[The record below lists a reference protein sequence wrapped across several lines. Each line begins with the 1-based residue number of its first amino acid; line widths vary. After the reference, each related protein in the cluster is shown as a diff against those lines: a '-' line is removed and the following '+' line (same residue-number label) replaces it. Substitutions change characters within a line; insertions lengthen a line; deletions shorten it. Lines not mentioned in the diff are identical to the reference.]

1 MFSLQR
7 KIKPPTPPCL
17 DEDSQGVASD
27 EDSKLSSST
36 RPTANILSSDSD
48 SGGEEESLPTA
59 SKEAS
64 ATQPISKSKPQWSS
78 DESGKCLFDHTSP
91 PPTHEMWDNWTPLQ
105 LVLGVGG
112 EGGCFP
118 MPSRPH
124 LTVKEAQH
132 NLYQPSSIL
141 LLFSVLLC
149 IFDHPTCFTLL
160 SLILDLDFSRPFL
173 SY

>member
-1 MFSLQR
+1 MKIVRAWLQM
-7 KIKPPTPPCL
+7 KIASYHPLLAPPLTSYLQIQTPEGKKNHCL
-17 DEDSQGVASD
+17 PLAKKRQLPNQYPRAN
-27 EDSKLSSST
+27 LSGLQTSRVSVYLIT
-36 RPTANILSSDSD
+36 HPHRP
-48 SGGEEESLPTA
+48 PM
-59 SKEAS
+59 
-64 ATQPISKSKPQWSS
+64 
-78 DESGKCLFDHTSP
+78 KC
-91 PPTHEMWDNWTPLQ
+91 EIIGTPLQ